1 MGPIQT
7 RSHSLLQFWNLNQT
21 NKVLICG
28 LLRILDRFTSF
39 AIHEKKLQILYSINF
54 SHFYESP
61 HNLKINHLIA

>member
-39 AIHEKKLQILYSINF
+39 AIHEKNYRYYIQLIFHIFMSRHIIL
-54 SHFYESP
+54 
-61 HNLKINHLIA
+61 K